1 MGNKRYIPQGAILIC
16 DKGRD
21 MTHLRVTHNNNVN
34 LYKVPYANEFD
45 RVPEENIPNFKK
57 CEVCGNCQM
66 DLLEWSPVHES
77 VKIGGGKLIHEESKL
92 KCKKG
97 GEIKIYLNENEAK
110 EVLKQTAYN
119 KLSSR
124 RKPKGLTEE
133 L

>member
-1 MGNKRYIPQGAILIC
+1 MGSKRYIPQGAILIC
-16 DKGRD
+16 DKGRYL
-21 MTHLRVTHNNNVN
+21 THLRVTHNNNVN

-77 VKIGGGKLIHEESKL
+77 VKIGGGKLIHEDSRL

-97 GEIKIYLNENEAK
+97 G
-110 EVLKQTAYN
+110 
-119 KLSSR
+119 R
-124 RKPKGLTEE
+124 
-133 L
+133 